1 MDYSLL
7 VMIIDWDQYLKDKEG
22 EEDESAVNINLML
35 DSKGVLEWIE
45 HV

>member
-22 EEDESAVNINLML
+22 EEDESAVNIYLML
-35 DSKGVLEWIE
+35 DSKGLFE
-45 HV
+45 